1 VIRTA
6 AVIVGAAIVVIV
18 AVLGLRE
25 ATETRHVEMPADSH
39 VVVRAGV
46 SVRGDEARAADL
58 SRALASVCVVESTVN
73 STLRD
78 FEQADGEFTF
88 KVVPAADEP
97 DRRQLR
103 GCLQD
108 FRVPGILADVR
119 EMEVVGADG

>member
-1 VIRTA
+1 M
-6 AVIVGAAIVVIV
+6 IVGAAIVVIV